1 MLLLALALH
10 LGAAD
15 QTPRALELLEASG
28 QTYEKFSTGWMV
40 KFNGKNQKEIRV
52 NVVQTETVVV
62 LVTIVAIGTD
72 IKDRAGLHEALLH
85 ANDDYDR
92 VKTVMDDDNDYLLR
106 ADVITTGMDGKAF
119 NDQLV
124 QIATVTDLLKPI
136 VDKFRK

>member
-28 QTYEKFSTGWMV
+28 QTYEKFATGWMV

-52 NVVQTETVVV
+52 NVVQTESVVV

-85 ANDDYDR
+85 ANDNYDR

-119 NDQLV
+119 NEQLV